1 LKKIFNFFI
10 PASLL
15 TRYVYVAMILFLI
28 LVGIAISGWYT
39 VQRGVHQHHQHMK
52 VLGELENAIHEYIVS
67 YQSVKYATLEFMIQ
81 PDDEYLVLYKQSVEG
96 YNQSLKRLDASQ
108 KKHVNDGFSA
118 YFNQLKQD
126 SESIHLK
133 LEKIINV
140 RLDAEKTFPFTS
152 NMLLL
157 ANENIEVLSLIDRV
171 LSMGNDQ
178 DESLSASLKL
188 LMNDTRYAWV
198 RLMAEYRLLVSVRF
212 GLFTGDWKSAFNQRA
227 YNISLLVDKIKNNL
241 RLLEKQRRDNDLSFV
256 VEHEVNQLFDL
267 IELSLQRS
275 QLVMS
280 LLGADN
286 WRQDL
291 VLLKAELRP
300 AFSRLDKS
308 IQRFHEKEERVWSS
322 SMGELTS
329 IAQTLSDSLWILL
342 FFCSLLAVL
351 GYFMFFRAIL
361 LPIKNTAQALKDEA
375 MGNKVTLDA
384 YSSAIEIRNLTD
396 AFYEMRK
403 QVNSRQQRLL
413 NILDN
418 AAEAIIT
425 IDNCGVIETFNVAA
439 EKLFAY
445 QAAEVMGENVLML
458 IPQDERDYYQALFL
472 DYQDNKSGAAP
483 PLAEHGYEIDVLCNQ
498 QVLLP
503 VSLKFSKTLI
513 DGRLLYTGLVVDIS
527 ERLANEL
534 ERQQHLAEMAHIGRL
549 SIMGEM
555 AAGMAHEL
563 NQPLAAMS
571 LYLQGSLRRC
581 DPKLDTCKDIT
592 TAVKSA
598 IGQVDRASDI
608 IRKMRGFAHRESF
621 HLEVVDINEL
631 IKKSVDLVLI
641 SQQSVSPQPAII
653 LSDTPVFVNVDALQ
667 IEQVLV
673 NLIRNAFEA
682 QVDIEESER
691 ILIVKSECDDDGFAR
706 VYVIDAGE
714 GVAEENI
721 DKIFNTYFTT
731 RKEGLGMGLSICRSI
746 IEEHNG
752 VLWYRAGVD
761 AGAQFCFIL
770 PLVDIAE
777 QIKN

>member
-1 LKKIFNFFI
+1 MPLWN
-10 PASLL
+10 L
-15 TRYVYVAMILFLI
+15 
-28 LVGIAISGWYT
+28 
-39 VQRGVHQHHQHMK
+39 
-52 VLGELENAIHEYIVS
+52 
-67 YQSVKYATLEFMIQ
+67 
-81 PDDEYLVLYKQSVEG
+81 
-96 YNQSLKRLDASQ
+96 
-108 KKHVNDGFSA
+108 NDGFVT

-126 SESIHLK
+126 SESVHLK

-140 RLDAEKTFPFTS
+140 RQDAEKTFPFTS

-157 ANENIEVLSLIDRV
+157 ANENAEVLSLINRV
-171 LSMGNDQ
+171 LSMENDQ
-178 DESLSASLKL
+178 EESLSGSLRL
-188 LMNDTRYAWV
+188 LITDTRYAWI

-212 GLFTGDWKSAFNQRA
+212 GLFTGDWDNAYNQRS
-227 YNISLLVDKIKNNL
+227 YNIGLLIDKIQSNL
-241 RLLEKQRRDNDLSFV
+241 QILEKQAIDNNLSFIV
-256 VEHEVNQLFDL
+256 QHEINQLFGL
-267 IELSLQRS
+267 TKLSLQRYKHA
-275 QLVMS
+275 MN
-280 LLGADN
+280 LLGAVN
-286 WRQDL
+286 WRQDM
-291 VLLKAELRP
+291 VLLKDELRP
-300 AFSRLDKS
+300 AFSRLDET
-308 IQRFHEKEERVWSS
+308 IQRFHEKEEQVWST

-329 IAQTLSDSLWILL
+329 TAQMLSDSLWILL
-342 FFCSLLAVL
+342 FFCSLLAIL
-351 GYFMFFRAIL
+351 GYFMFSRAIL

-375 MGNKVTLDA
+375 MGNVVTLDA

-403 QVNSRQQRLL
+403 QVNSRQQRLV

-425 IDNCGVIETFNVAA
+425 IDSCGVVETFNVAA
-439 EKLFAY
+439 EELFSY
-445 QAAEVMGENVLML
+445 QAAKVLGKNVLML
-458 IPQDERDYYQALFL
+458 IPEEERDYYRTLFL
-472 DYQDNKSGAAP
+472 DYQNNEIEISA
-483 PLAEHGYEIDVLCNQ
+483 PLAEHNYEMEVLCNQ

-513 DGRLLYTGLVVDIS
+513 DDRVLYTGLVVDIS

-581 DPKLDTCKDIT
+581 DPNLDTCKDIT

-598 IGQVDRASDI
+598 IGQVDRASEI

-641 SQQSVSPQPAII
+641 SQQSVSPQPTLI

-682 QVDIEESER
+682 QAHIEESKR
-691 ILIVKSECDDDGFAR
+691 ILIVKSECDNEGFGR

-731 RKEGLGMGLSICRSI
+731 KKDGLGMGLSICRSI

-761 AGAQFCFIL
+761 TGAQFCFIL
-770 PLVDIAE
+770 PLVNMAE
-777 QIKN
+777 Q